1 MTTPRLGA
9 PELAT
14 SQTNKE
20 ETVNEQVRYLESMAG
35 HAILK
40 DRDLSTPPVSP
51 ADGDMYLVK
60 ATGTGT
66 WAGKDGKLA
75 YFLNTAW
82 IFITVRE
89 GFTAWVNDEDVFI
102 GYDGAAWNT
111 LASPS
116 GVYQPLDADL
126 TAIAGL
132 TSAAN
137 KVPYFTGSAAAA
149 LLTLDTDGTLAANS
163 DTTLASQKAT
173 KTYVDAK
180 VAGLSWKQAVRAAT
194 TANGTLATAYA
205 NGQVI
210 DGVTLA
216 TGNRILLKNQT
227 TGTENGIYIV
237 AASGAPTRATDADSG
252 AELVNATVYV
262 SEGTTNADT
271 QWTCTTNAT
280 IMVGSTS
287 LAFAQL
293 TSGSSAIT
301 AKDEGTN
308 LTTSMTSID
317 FVGAGV
323 AATNSGGDV
332 TVTISGGGSGNKWL
346 LQWGPLQN
354 EAPSSNF
361 ATLDT
366 RNGHVVLDFD
376 TTTQEAAIF
385 SGVLPADYGGAGI
398 TVSIF
403 CALTSATTGTVGWL
417 VSIERNDASSLDIDS
432 DSFATA
438 QTVTATTVPGTS
450 GQLLKLSVNISNGA
464 NMDSLAAGELF
475 RIKIERDVTNDT
487 AAGDAELLRVTMKEQ

>member
-20 ETVNEQVRYLESMAG
+20 ETVNEQIRYLESAAG
-35 HAILK
+35 HFIFK

-51 ADGDMYLVK
+51 ADGDCYLVK

-66 WAGKDGKLA
+66 WAGKDGKVA

-82 IFITVRE
+82 VFITPRE
-89 GFTAWVNDEDVFI
+89 GFTAWVNDEDVFV
-102 GYDGAAWNT
+102 GYDGSLWNT
-111 LASPS
+111 IAAPS
-116 GVYQPLDADL
+116 GVYVPL
-126 TAIAGL
+126 T
-132 TSAAN
+132 
-137 KVPYFTGSAAAA
+137 Y
-149 LLTLDTDGTLAANS
+149 LDTDGTLAANS
-163 DTTLASQKAT
+163 DTKLATQKAT
-173 KTYVDAK
+173 KTYVDGK

-194 TANGTLATAYA
+194 TSNHTLATAYA

-216 TGNRILLKNQT
+216 TGDRVLIKNQT
-227 TGTENGIYIV
+227 TGSENGIYV
-237 AASGAPTRATDADSG
+237 VPASGAPTRATDADSG

-271 QWTCTTNAT
+271 QWTCTNNAT
-280 IMVGSTS
+280 ITVGTTA

-293 TSGSSAIT
+293 ATGGGNLDGLSDVVITSAAQGDILYFDGSNWVNLPAGTSGNFLKT
-301 AKDEGTN
+301 Q
-308 LTTSMTSID
+308 
-317 FVGAGV
+317 GAGANPV
-323 AATNSGGDV
+323 WAAAA
-332 TVTISGGGSGNKWL
+332 GGSGNKWL
-346 LQWGPLQN
+346 LQWGPLAN

-366 RNGHVVLDFD
+366 RNGHPVLDFD

-385 SGVLPADYGGAGI
+385 TGVLPADYGGAGI
-398 TVSIF
+398 TVSVF
-403 CALTSATTGTVGWL
+403 CALTSAITGTVGWL
-417 VSIERNDASSLDIDS
+417 ASIERIDASSLDIDA
-432 DSFATA
+432 DSFASA
-438 QTVTATTVPGTS
+438 QTITATTVPGTS
-450 GQLLKLSVNISNGA
+450 GQILKLSVNISNGA

-475 RIKIERDVTNDT
+475 RLKIERDVTNDT